1 MTKPTKATP
10 KVTMGSGNVFA
21 DLGLPDP
28 EIRFMKS
35 MLAIRI
41 GIEMKRRRLD
51 QAGAAALLGID
62 QPRVSKLLRGRLDA
76 FSIDKLMKLL
86 VRAGKEIEIV
96 VRDRPKRAGKKRE
109 AIRVTAAA

>member
-1 MTKPTKATP
+1 MSKPTKATP

-28 EIRFMKS
+28 EIRFLKS
-35 MLAIRI
+35 MLAIKI
-41 GIEMKRRRLD
+41 GVEMKRRRLD

-62 QPRVSKLLRGRLDA
+62 QPRVSKILRGRLDS

-86 VRAGKEIEIV
+86 VRAGKEIDIV
-96 VRDRPKRAGKKRE
+96 VRDRPKRAAKGRE
-109 AIRVTAAA
+109 SMRVIAAA